1 MTFAATW
8 VDLEI
13 SILSEVRQRKTYDI
27 TYMWNI
33 KYHTNQ
39 QIYETKRDSQTL
51 KTNLSLLNVMGKGQ
65 WGRIN

>member
-39 QIYETKRDSQTL
+39 HIYETKRDSQTL

>member
-33 KYHTNQ
+33 KYNTNQ
-39 QIYETKRDSQTL
+39 HIYETKRDSQTL
-51 KTNLSLLNVMGKGQ
+51 KTNLSLLNVMGKGK